1 MTPIDKNTDETR
13 RTHSLSRRSALKMM
27 LSAAG
32 ALAVLGSPLRAF
44 ADDVADATA
53 AANDAANQLA
63 ETQSQLDA
71 AQSEYDSISAQL
83 TQIQNDYE
91 DLAKQQANTLSQIE
105 DVQKQI
111 DATQEDI
118 DEKQADLDQKR
129 QVLGA
134 RMASSYK
141 AGNDNLISIVLN
153 SDSFEDLF
161 QNVYYLDKI
170 TAADNAM
177 IQEVK
182 AAKDELDA
190 QKAALE
196 DQKSQLDALNQQQT
210 EQMNQ
215 MAQKQQEVADLLAN
229 ADSAV
234 QQLLA
239 QKDADLVAYN
249 NAEQAR
255 QQAEAA
261 AEAER
266 QRQAAAA
273 AAAAAAS
280 SGSYSGSYAASGAG
294 AISTGGGNGSLSS
307 VLSAC
312 SSTPSPGYGYCA
324 AWVTNVFQNAGV
336 GYFGGNACDMYASWC
351 GSSSR
356 GDLQPGMIIAVSSH
370 NLDAAGR
377 IYGHIGIYVGNGTVM
392 DNIGY
397 IRSTSVDSWIST
409 FSGVVPARWGW
420 LGGVVL
426 A

>member
-1 MTPIDKNTDETR
+1 MTPIDQNTDETR
-13 RTHSLSRRSALKMM
+13 RTPSLSRRSALKMM

-83 TQIQNDYE
+83 TQIQ
-91 DLAKQQANTLSQIE
+91 
-105 DVQKQI
+105 
-111 DATQEDI
+111 I

-351 GSSSR
+351 GSSNR

>member
-1 MTPIDKNTDETR
+1 
-13 RTHSLSRRSALKMM
+13 MM

-182 AAKDELDA
+182 AAKD
-190 QKAALE
+190 
-196 DQKSQLDALNQQQT
+196 
-210 EQMNQ
+210 
-215 MAQKQQEVADLLAN
+215 
-229 ADSAV
+229 
-234 QQLLA
+234 
-239 QKDADLVAYN
+239 
-249 NAEQAR
+249 
-255 QQAEAA
+255 
-261 AEAER
+261 
-266 QRQAAAA
+266 
-273 AAAAAAS
+273 
-280 SGSYSGSYAASGAG
+280 
-294 AISTGGGNGSLSS
+294 
-307 VLSAC
+307 
-312 SSTPSPGYGYCA
+312 
-324 AWVTNVFQNAGV
+324 
-336 GYFGGNACDMYASWC
+336 
-351 GSSSR
+351 
-356 GDLQPGMIIAVSSH
+356 
-370 NLDAAGR
+370 
-377 IYGHIGIYVGNGTVM
+377 
-392 DNIGY
+392 
-397 IRSTSVDSWIST
+397 
-409 FSGVVPARWGW
+409 
-420 LGGVVL
+420 
-426 A
+426 

>member
-1 MTPIDKNTDETR
+1 MTPIDQNTDETR
-13 RTHSLSRRSALKMM
+13 RTPSLSRRSALKMM

-44 ADDVADATA
+44 ADDVADATV

-91 DLAKQQANTLSQIE
+91 YLAKQQADTLSQIE

-273 AAAAAAS
+273 AAAAAAAS
-280 SGSYSGSYAASGAG
+280 SGSSSGSYAASGAG

-377 IYGHIGIYVGNGTVM
+377 IYGHVGIYVGNGM
-392 DNIGY
+392 MLHCAGN
-397 IRSTSVDSWIST
+397 
-409 FSGVVPARWGW
+409 GVEYKSINTKYYKSHFYAFGR
-420 LGGVVL
+420 LG
-426 A
+426 

>member
-1 MTPIDKNTDETR
+1 MTPIDQNTDETR
-13 RTHSLSRRSALKMM
+13 RTPSLSRRSALKMM

-91 DLAKQQANTLSQIE
+91 DLAKQQADTLSQIE

-129 QVLGA
+129 KVLGA

-229 ADSAV
+229 AGSAV

-266 QRQAAAA
+266 RRQ
-273 AAAAAAS
+273 AAAS
-280 SGSYSGSYAASGAG
+280 SGSSSGSHAASGAG
-294 AISTGGGNGSLSS
+294 SISTGGGNGSLSS

-351 GSSSR
+351 GSSNR

-377 IYGHIGIYVGNGTVM
+377 IYGHVGVYVGNGTVM
-392 DNIGY
+392 DTIGY
-397 IRSTSVDSWIST
+397 IRSTSIDSRIST